1 MTTHQNYLKTTLS
14 SLIILGAVTLPATA
28 NAKVYYKPCAAI
40 AQELGA
46 KIARLNRLAVERRS
60 QGDAY
65 GERRLRSLAN
75 VVGAHRG
82 NLPCVGRQTCAL

>member
-1 MTTHQNYLKTTLS
+1 MPYYKKTLAISCS
-14 SLIILGAVTLPATA
+14 SLLLVGLITAPSA
-28 NAKVYYKPCAAI
+28 NAASYKPCAAI

-46 KIARLNRLAVERRS
+46 KIARLHRLAAVRRA

-65 GERRLRSLAN
+65 GERRLKSLAN

-82 NLPCVGRQTCAL
+82 NLPCVGKRSCAL

>member
-1 MTTHQNYLKTTLS
+1 MLNYKKTLAASCS
-14 SLIILGAVTLPATA
+14 SLLIIGLVTAPSA
-28 NAKVYYKPCAAI
+28 NAARNSYKPCAAI

-46 KIARLNRLAVERRS
+46 KIARLNRLAAGRRA

-65 GERRLRSLAN
+65 GERRLKSLAN

-82 NLPCVGRQTCAL
+82 NLPCVGKQTCSL